1 MKIALVFWGLT
12 RSLKHTIKSIEDNIF
27 NIFKLNNIEYHVY
40 LHTYKFNQPYNN
52 KRANEINISL
62 NFDEYKLLKPNFFI
76 FDDYNEILNEINLK
90 LYHTKKDPWN
100 SNYQTLNN
108 FVLAMYSKYK
118 ITQLL
123 EDNIKNDNQSCN
135 NLYQKKINQLTNE
148 IKIINL
154 KINKLN
160 IINNNSI
167 IKNEIDK
174 LIKTKDKLLKIIEDL
189 TEDSNLIQNNFNLKY
204 DYIIFLRPDVK
215 YLNKFD
221 INWLKLI
228 DDSNICIP
236 NFCIFNNF
244 NDRFFLSNVKNGII
258 YGKLF
263 EKLYQYSLKNELH
276 SETFH
281 YKTLT
286 NDYDIKI
293 NLIKFYFNR
302 VRANGKHLSS
312 DFKNRRVNYT
322 IIK

>member
-12 RSLKHTIKSIEDNIF
+12 RSLKYTIRSIEENIF
-27 NIFKLNNIEYHVY
+27 NIFKLNHIQYDTY
-40 LHTYKFNQPYNN
+40 LHTYKLNQPYNN
-52 KRANEINISL
+52 RRANEINIKL
-62 NFDEYKLLKPNFFI
+62 DFDDYKLLKPNFFI
-76 FDDYNEILNEINLK
+76 FDDHNEIVQKLNTK
-90 LYHTKKDPWN
+90 KYQTKKDPWN

-108 FVLAMYSKYK
+108 FLLAMYSKYK
-118 ITQLL
+118 ITQFL
-123 EDNIKNDNQSCN
+123 EDNIKNNNEKCN
-135 NLYQKKINQLTNE
+135 NLYQSKIDHLKNE
-148 IKIINL
+148 INIINL
-154 KINKLN
+154 KIDKLN
-160 IINNNSI
+160 KVNNNVV
-167 IKNEIDK
+167 IKNNINK
-174 LIKTKDKLLKIIEDL
+174 LIKEKEELFNIIKEL
-189 TEDSNLIQNNFNLKY
+189 TYDSNIIQNNFNVKY

-228 DDSNICIP
+228 DDNNICIP

-263 EKLYQYSLKNELH
+263 DKLYQYSLKNELH

-281 YKTLT
+281 YKTLK
-286 NDYDIKI
+286 NEYDFKI

-302 VRANGKHLSS
+302 VRANGKQLSS
-312 DFKNRRVNYT
+312 DFKNRRLDDT